1 MIAKNVFHSQ
11 YFPISIALPYDN
23 TGAQYNLSAIVT
35 NGQFDQAKYEQYSPL
50 FLPITY
56 AVSYGTIF
64 ASYSSILV
72 HTFLW
77 YRHDLV
83 RQFRQGLQDG
93 TDIHAHLMRKYAEV
107 PHWWFIALGVFS
119 FVLGVVGIEVCQV
132 GLPIWVFAFSILLS
146 ILFIIP
152 CGIMQAITNGQFN
165 PYVLAELFM
174 GYVLPGRPLA
184 TMVFKLTVW
193 STVTQAVSY
202 SSDQKF
208 GHYMKIPPRLMFI
221 AQFISASVS
230 IVSSIVARRWALDN
244 IPDICSPGQKN
255 FFTCPSLKIYNTS
268 SILWG
273 GIGPK
278 RLFSSGAM

>member
-1 MIAKNVFHSQ
+1 M
-11 YFPISIALPYDN
+11 PISIGLPYDN
-23 TGAQYNLSAIVT
+23 TGNQYNLSAIIT
-35 NGQFDQAKYEQYSPL
+35 NGEFDQAKYEQYSPL

-64 ASYSSILV
+64 ATYSSVLV

-83 RQFRQGLQDG
+83 RQFRHGLKDE
-93 TDIHAHLMRKYAEV
+93 TDIHAHLMSKYSEV

-132 GLPIWVFAFSILLS
+132 GLPIWGFIVSILLA
-146 ILFIIP
+146 IFFVIP
-152 CGIMQAITNGQFN
+152 CGIIQAITNQQIN
-165 PYVLAELFM
+165 PVVLAELFI

-184 TMVFKLTVW
+184 TMVFKMTAGSAV
-193 STVTQAVSY
+193 SQAVSY
-202 SSDQKF
+202 SSDLKF
-208 GHYMKIPPRLMFI
+208 GHYLKISPRLMFS
-221 AQFISASVS
+221 AQVISAAVS
-230 IVSSIVARRWALDN
+230 IISSIFARQWALDN
-244 IPDICSPGQKN
+244 IPDICTPDQKS
-255 FFTCPSLKIYNTS
+255 FFTCPNLEIYNTS

-278 RLFSSGAM
+278 RLFSSGAL

>member
-1 MIAKNVFHSQ
+1 MS
-11 YFPISIALPYDN
+11 LPYDN
-23 TGAQYNLSAIVT
+23 TGAQYNLSAIIT
-35 NGQFDQAKYEQYSPL
+35 NGEFDQTKYEQYSPL

-83 RQFRQGLQDG
+83 RQFRQGLKDG

-107 PHWWFIALGVFS
+107 PHWWFITLGVLS

-132 GLPIWVFAFSILLS
+132 GLPIWAFIVSILLA

-152 CGIMQAITNGQFN
+152 CGIVQAITNQGMN
-165 PYVLAELFM
+165 PAVLAELFI

-184 TMVFKLTVW
+184 TMVFKMT
-193 STVTQAVSY
+193 TG
-202 SSDQKF
+202 SSVMQGIAYCSDLKF
-208 GHYMKIPPRLMFI
+208 GHYMKIPPRLMFS
-221 AQFISASVS
+221 AQIISASVS
-230 IVSSIVARRWALDN
+230 MVSSILAQQWALDN

-255 FFTCPSLKIYNTS
+255 FFTCPYLDVYSTS

-278 RLFSSGAM
+278 RLFSSGTM